1 MAKSIRKR
9 VNPFKFE
16 NWLKLLFIA
25 VATVMIL
32 SACSVRQAQKTLLSA
47 EGVKGAHIGI
57 AIYNDTKGQWLTK
70 YQSDHFFTPA
80 SNTKILATY
89 LGLEFLGDSLP
100 GWKMAENTD
109 TLFLMPLGDPSF
121 MHPEFSYQP
130 VVELIKNTK
139 KQVIILAN
147 QQQDRFEVFGR
158 GWSWA
163 DYDQDYQPERSRM
176 PIYGNVVHFY
186 QSNQKITS
194 IKPFYFFRDNVD
206 LDKVGEKNWT
216 RNISGNRFYT
226 TKESNKSKYFQV
238 PFSQEYTPMVKAIEL
253 LNDTLGKKI
262 SFQNYISGPT
272 NSFKTIKTVPTDS
285 LLKIMMFRS
294 DNFYADQIV
303 LMASEKL
310 LGRMDDAALID
321 SVSKTLFTNL
331 PQRMRWVD
339 GSGLS
344 RYNLNTPE
352 NYIAIL
358 QQMQA
363 KFGETRV
370 KNIFEKGGEGTISAY
385 YKNFPGTMYA
395 KTGTLGGQVALSGF
409 IYTPKQQKLY
419 FSVLVANHMSPTSTQ
434 VRRAVETYLTKVTK
448 GM

>member
-9 VNPFKFE
+9 INPFKFE
-16 NWLKLLFIA
+16 NLLKLLFIA

-32 SACSVRQAQKTLLSA
+32 SACSVRQAQKTLLNS
-47 EGVKGAHIGI
+47 EGVKGAHVGI
-57 AIYNDTKGQWLTK
+57 AIYNDSKEQWLSK
-70 YQSDHFFTPA
+70 YQSDHYFTPA
-80 SNTKILATY
+80 SNVKILATY
-89 LGLEFLGDSLP
+89 LGLQFLGDSLP
-100 GWKMAENTD
+100 GWKMAENAD

-121 MHPEFSYQP
+121 MHPEFKYQP
-130 VVELIKNTK
+130 VVDIIKNTN
-139 KQVIILAN
+139 KQVVIVGNN
-147 QQQDRFEVFGR
+147 QDQFEIFGS

-163 DYDQDYQPERSRM
+163 DYAEDYQPERSRM

-186 QSNQKITS
+186 QSNKKLEA
-194 IKPFYFFRDNVD
+194 IKPFYFFKDIVD
-206 LDKVGEKNWT
+206 LGKAEEKNWSRSRT
-216 RNISGNRFYT
+216 GNRFFT
-226 TKESNKSKYFQV
+226 TNENNKSKYFQV
-238 PFSQEYTPMVKAIEL
+238 PFSQEDMPMVKALEL

-262 SFQNYISGPT
+262 SFQKQSTLPATSY
-272 NSFKTIKTVPTDS
+272 KTIKTVPTDS
-285 LLKIMMFRS
+285 LLKIMMLRS

-303 LMASEKL
+303 LMASEQLFGK
-310 LGRMDDAALID
+310 MDDAALLD
-321 SVSKTLFTNL
+321 STKKLFFADL
-331 PQRMRWVD
+331 PQKMRWAD

-363 KFGETRV
+363 KFGEARV

-419 FSVLVANHMSPTSTQ
+419 FSVLVANHMSPSSTQ

>member
-1 MAKSIRKR
+1 MAKSFRKR
-9 VNPFKFE
+9 ITNFKFE
-16 NWLKLLFIA
+16 NWFKILFI
-25 VATVMIL
+25 VAAIAMVL
-32 SACSVRQAQKTLLSA
+32 SGCSVRQAQKTLLSS

-70 YQSDHFFTPA
+70 YQSDHYFTPA

-89 LGLEFLGDSLP
+89 LGLQFLGDSLP
-100 GWKMAENTD
+100 GWKMAENAD

-121 MHPEFSYQP
+121 MHPEFKHQP
-130 VVELIKNTK
+130 VVDIIKKTK
-139 KQVIILAN
+139 KQVVIVGNN
-147 QQQDRFEVFGR
+147 QDQFEIFGS

-163 DYDQDYQPERSRM
+163 DYAEDYQPERSRM

-186 QSNQKITS
+186 QSNKKLEA
-194 IKPFYFFRDNVD
+194 IKPFYFFKDMVD
-206 LDKVGEKNWT
+206 LDKVEEKNWS
-216 RNISGNRFYT
+216 RNRMGNRFFT
-226 TKESNKSKYFQV
+226 TNENNKSKYFQV
-238 PFSQEYTPMVKAIEL
+238 PFSQEDVPML
-253 LNDTLGKKI
+253 LAVDLLKDTLGKII
-262 SFQNYISGPT
+262 SFQNKSTLPATSY
-272 NSFKTIKTVPTDS
+272 KTINTVPTDS
-285 LLKIMMFRS
+285 LLKIMMLRS

-303 LMASEKL
+303 LMASEQLFGK
-310 LGRMDDAALID
+310 MDDAALLD
-321 SVSKTLFTNL
+321 SAKKLFFVDL

-358 QQMQA
+358 QQMQS
-363 KFGETRV
+363 KFGEARV
-370 KNIFEKGGEGTISAY
+370 KNIFEKGGEGTIAAY

-419 FSVLVANHMSPTSTQ
+419 FSVLVANHMSPSSTQ

>member
-9 VNPFKFE
+9 VNPIKFE
-16 NWLKLLFIA
+16 NLLKLLFA
-25 VATVMIL
+25 VTATIMIL
-32 SACSVRQAQKTLLSA
+32 SACSVRQAQKTLLSSEA
-47 EGVKGAHIGI
+47 VKGAHIGI

-70 YQSDHFFTPA
+70 YQSDHYFTPA

-89 LGLEFLGDSLP
+89 LGLQFLGDSLP
-100 GWKMAENTD
+100 GWKMAENAD
-109 TLFLMPLGDPSF
+109 TLFLIPQGDPSF

-130 VVELIKNTK
+130 VVDLIKNTK
-139 KQVIILAN
+139 KQVVVLAN
-147 QQQDRFEVFGR
+147 QQDQFEVFGS
-158 GWSWA
+158 GWSWN
-163 DYDQDYQPERSRM
+163 DYAEDYQPERSRM

-186 QSNQKITS
+186 QRNKKLEA
-194 IKPFYFFRDNVD
+194 IKPFYFFRDFVD
-206 LDKVGEKNWT
+206 LDKVEEKNWT
-216 RNISGNRFYT
+216 RNMSGNRFYT
-226 TKESNKSKYFQV
+226 TNESNKSKYFQV
-238 PFSQEYTPMVKAIEL
+238 PFSQQYAPL
-253 LNDTLGKKI
+253 LLAVDLLKDTLGKNILVQKNLNI
-262 SFQNYISGPT
+262 ATT
-272 NSFKTIKTVPTDS
+272 NFKTIQTVPTDS
-285 LLKIMMFRS
+285 LLKIMMLRS
-294 DNFYADQIV
+294 DNFYADQII

-310 LGRMDDAALID
+310 LGKMDDAALID
-321 SVSKTLFTNL
+321 SAKKLLFADL

-352 NYIAIL
+352 NYITIL

-363 KFGETRV
+363 KFGEARV
-370 KNIFEKGGEGTISAY
+370 KNIFEKGGEGTIAAY

-419 FSVLVANHMSPTSTQ
+419 FSVLVANHMSPSSAQ
-434 VRRAVETYLTKVTK
+434 VRRAVEAYLTSVTK

>member
-16 NWLKLLFIA
+16 NLLRLLFIL

-57 AIYNDTKGQWLTK
+57 AIYNDTKGKWLSK
-70 YQSDHFFTPA
+70 YQSDHYFTPA

-130 VVELIKNTK
+130 VVDIIKNTN
-139 KQVIILAN
+139 KQVVIVGNN
-147 QQQDRFEVFGR
+147 QDQFEIFGS

-163 DYDQDYQPERSRM
+163 DYAEDYQPERSRM

-186 QSNQKITS
+186 QSNKKLEA
-194 IKPFYFFRDNVD
+194 IKPFYFFKDIVD
-206 LDKVGEKNWT
+206 LGKAEEKNWSRSRT
-216 RNISGNRFYT
+216 GNRFFT
-226 TKESNKSKYFQV
+226 TNENNKSKYFQV
-238 PFSQEYTPMVKAIEL
+238 PFSQEDMPMVKALEL
-253 LNDTLGKKI
+253 LNDTLGKTI
-262 SFQNYISGPT
+262 SFQKQSTLPATSY
-272 NSFKTIKTVPTDS
+272 KTIKTVATDS
-285 LLKIMMFRS
+285 LLKIMMLRS

-303 LMASEKL
+303 LMASEQLFGK
-310 LGRMDDAALID
+310 MDDAALLD
-321 SVSKTLFTNL
+321 STKKLFFADL
-331 PQRMRWVD
+331 PQKMRWAD

-363 KFGETRV
+363 KFGEARV

-409 IYTPKQQKLY
+409 IYTPKLQKLY

-434 VRRAVETYLTKVTK
+434 VRRAVETYLTSVTK
-448 GM
+448 GL

>member
-9 VNPFKFE
+9 INPFKFE
-16 NWLKLLFIA
+16 NLLKLLFIA
-25 VATVMIL
+25 VATIMIL
-32 SACSVRQAQKTLLSA
+32 SACSVRQAQKTLLNS
-47 EGVKGAHIGI
+47 EGVKGAHVGI
-57 AIYNDTKGQWLTK
+57 AIYNDSKEQWLSK
-70 YQSDHFFTPA
+70 YQSDHYFTPA
-80 SNTKILATY
+80 SNVKILATY
-89 LGLEFLGDSLP
+89 LGLQFLGDSLP
-100 GWKMAENTD
+100 GWKMAENAD

-121 MHPEFSYQP
+121 MHPEFRHQP
-130 VVELIKNTK
+130 VVDIIKNTN
-139 KQVIILAN
+139 KQVVIVGNN
-147 QQQDRFEVFGR
+147 QDQFEIFGS

-163 DYDQDYQPERSRM
+163 DYAEDYQPERSRM

-186 QSNQKITS
+186 QSNKKLEA
-194 IKPFYFFRDNVD
+194 IKPFYFFKDIVD
-206 LDKVGEKNWT
+206 LGKAEEKNWSRSRT
-216 RNISGNRFYT
+216 GNRFFT
-226 TKESNKSKYFQV
+226 TNENNKSKYFQV
-238 PFSQEYTPMVKAIEL
+238 PFSQEDTPMVKAIEL

-262 SFQNYISGPT
+262 SFQK
-272 NSFKTIKTVPTDS
+272 NSTYASNNFKTIKTVPTDS
-285 LLKIMMFRS
+285 LLKIMMLRS

-303 LMASEKL
+303 LMASEQL
-310 LGRMDDAALID
+310 FGRMDDAALID
-321 SVSKTLFTNL
+321 SAKKLFFADL
-331 PQRMRWVD
+331 PQSMRWAD

-358 QQMQA
+358 QQMHA
-363 KFGETRV
+363 KYGEARV
-370 KNIFEKGGEGTISAY
+370 KNIFEKGGEGTIAAY

-419 FSVLVANHMSPTSTQ
+419 FSVLVANHMSPSSTQ

>member
-1 MAKSIRKR
+1 
-9 VNPFKFE
+9 
-16 NWLKLLFIA
+16 
-25 VATVMIL
+25 MIL
-32 SACSVRQAQKTLLSA
+32 SACSVRQAQKTLLNS
-47 EGVKGAHIGI
+47 EGVKGAHVGI
-57 AIYNDTKGQWLTK
+57 AIYNDSKEQWLSK
-70 YQSDHFFTPA
+70 YQSDHYFTPA
-80 SNTKILATY
+80 SNVKILATY
-89 LGLEFLGDSLP
+89 LGLQFLGDSLP
-100 GWKMAENTD
+100 GWKMAENAD

-121 MHPEFSYQP
+121 MHPEFKYQP
-130 VVELIKNTK
+130 VVDIIKNTN
-139 KQVIILAN
+139 KQVVIVGNN
-147 QQQDRFEVFGR
+147 QDQFEIFGS

-163 DYDQDYQPERSRM
+163 DYAEDYQPERSRM

-186 QSNQKITS
+186 QSNKKLEA
-194 IKPFYFFRDNVD
+194 IKPFYFFKDIVD
-206 LDKVGEKNWT
+206 LGKAEEKNWSRSRT
-216 RNISGNRFYT
+216 GNRFFT
-226 TKESNKSKYFQV
+226 TNENNKSKYFQV
-238 PFSQEYTPMVKAIEL
+238 PFSQEDMPMVKALEL

-262 SFQNYISGPT
+262 SFQKQSTLPATSY
-272 NSFKTIKTVPTDS
+272 KTIKTVPTDS
-285 LLKIMMFRS
+285 LLKIMMLRS

-303 LMASEKL
+303 LMASEQLFGK
-310 LGRMDDAALID
+310 MDDAALLD
-321 SVSKTLFTNL
+321 STKKLFFADL
-331 PQRMRWVD
+331 PQKMRWAD

-358 QQMQA
+358 QQMHA
-363 KFGETRV
+363 KFGEARV

-419 FSVLVANHMSPTSTQ
+419 FSVLVANHMSPSSTQ

>member
-16 NWLKLLFIA
+16 NLLRLLFIL

-57 AIYNDTKGQWLTK
+57 AIYNDTKGKWLSK
-70 YQSDHFFTPA
+70 YQSDHYFTPA

-130 VVELIKNTK
+130 IVELIRNTN
-139 KQVIILAN
+139 KQVVIVGNN
-147 QQQDRFEVFGR
+147 QDQFEIFGS

-163 DYDQDYQPERSRM
+163 DFAEDYQPERSRM

-186 QSNQKITS
+186 QSNKKLTA
-194 IKPFYFFRDNVD
+194 IKPFYFFKEIVD
-206 LDKVGEKNWT
+206 LGKVEEKNWSRSRT
-216 RNISGNRFYT
+216 GNRFFT
-226 TKESNKSKYFQV
+226 TNENNKSKYFQV
-238 PFSQEYTPMVKAIEL
+238 PFSQEDMPMVKALEL

-262 SFQNYISGPT
+262 SFQKNNTITSIP
-272 NSFKTIKTVPTDS
+272 FKTIKTVPTDS
-285 LLKIMMFRS
+285 LLKIMMLRS

-310 LGRMDDAALID
+310 LGKMDDAALID
-321 SVSKTLFTNL
+321 TVSKTFFTNL

-363 KFGETRV
+363 KFGEARV
-370 KNIFEKGGEGTISAY
+370 KNIFEKGGEGTITAY

-419 FSVLVANHMSPTSTQ
+419 FSVLVANHMSPSSTQ
-434 VRRAVETYLTKVTK
+434 VRRAVETYLTSVTK

>member
-1 MAKSIRKR
+1 MAKSFRKR
-9 VNPFKFE
+9 ITNFKFE
-16 NWLKLLFIA
+16 NWFKILFI
-25 VATVMIL
+25 VAALAMVL
-32 SACSVRQAQKTLLSA
+32 SGCSVRQAQKTLLSS

-70 YQSDHFFTPA
+70 YQSDHYFTPA

-89 LGLEFLGDSLP
+89 LGLQFLGDSLP
-100 GWKMAENTD
+100 GWKMAENAD

-121 MHPEFSYQP
+121 MHPEFKHQP
-130 VVELIKNTK
+130 VVDIIKKTK
-139 KQVIILAN
+139 KQVVIVGNN
-147 QQQDRFEVFGR
+147 QDQFEIFGS

-163 DYDQDYQPERSRM
+163 DYAEDYQPERSRM

-186 QSNQKITS
+186 QSNKKLEA
-194 IKPFYFFRDNVD
+194 IKPFYFFKDMVD
-206 LDKVGEKNWT
+206 LDKVEEKNWS
-216 RNISGNRFYT
+216 RNRTGNRFFT
-226 TKESNKSKYFQV
+226 TNENNKSKYFQV
-238 PFSQEYTPMVKAIEL
+238 PFSQEDVPML
-253 LNDTLGKKI
+253 LAVDLLKDTLGKII
-262 SFQNYISGPT
+262 SFQNKSTLPATSY
-272 NSFKTIKTVPTDS
+272 KTINTVPTDS
-285 LLKIMMFRS
+285 LLKIMMLRS
-294 DNFYADQIV
+294 DNFYADKIV
-303 LMASEKL
+303 LMASEQLFGK
-310 LGRMDDAALID
+310 MDDAALLD
-321 SVSKTLFTNL
+321 SAKKLFFVDL

-358 QQMQA
+358 QQMQS
-363 KFGETRV
+363 KFGEARV
-370 KNIFEKGGEGTISAY
+370 KNIFEKGGEGTIAAY

-419 FSVLVANHMSPTSTQ
+419 FSVLVANHMSPSSTQ

>member
-9 VNPFKFE
+9 INPFKFE
-16 NWLKLLFIA
+16 NLLKLLFIA
-25 VATVMIL
+25 VATIMIL
-32 SACSVRQAQKTLLSA
+32 SACSVRQAQKTLLNS
-47 EGVKGAHIGI
+47 EGVKGAHVGI
-57 AIYNDTKGQWLTK
+57 AIYNDSKEQWLSK
-70 YQSDHFFTPA
+70 YQSDHYFTPA
-80 SNTKILATY
+80 SNVKILATY
-89 LGLEFLGDSLP
+89 LGLQFLGDSLP
-100 GWKMAENTD
+100 GWKMAENAD

-121 MHPEFSYQP
+121 MHPEFKYQP
-130 VVELIKNTK
+130 VVDIIKNTN
-139 KQVIILAN
+139 KQVVIVGNN
-147 QQQDRFEVFGR
+147 QDQFEIFGS

-163 DYDQDYQPERSRM
+163 DYAEDYQPERSRM

-186 QSNQKITS
+186 QSNKKLEA
-194 IKPFYFFRDNVD
+194 IKPFYFFKDIVD
-206 LDKVGEKNWT
+206 LGKVEEKNWSRSRT
-216 RNISGNRFYT
+216 GNRFFT
-226 TKESNKSKYFQV
+226 TNENNKSKYFQV
-238 PFSQEYTPMVKAIEL
+238 PFSQEDMPMVKALEL

-262 SFQNYISGPT
+262 SFQKQSTLPATSY
-272 NSFKTIKTVPTDS
+272 KTIKTVPTDS
-285 LLKIMMFRS
+285 LLKIMMLRS

-303 LMASEKL
+303 LMASEQLFGK
-310 LGRMDDAALID
+310 MDDAALLD
-321 SVSKTLFTNL
+321 STKKLFFADL
-331 PQRMRWVD
+331 PQKMRWAD

-358 QQMQA
+358 QQMHA
-363 KFGETRV
+363 KFGEARV

-419 FSVLVANHMSPTSTQ
+419 FSVLVANHMSPSSTQ

>member
-9 VNPFKFE
+9 INPFKFE
-16 NWLKLLFIA
+16 NLLKLLFIA

-32 SACSVRQAQKTLLSA
+32 SACSVRQAQKTLLNS
-47 EGVKGAHIGI
+47 EGVKGAHVGI
-57 AIYNDTKGQWLTK
+57 AIYNDSKEQWLSK
-70 YQSDHFFTPA
+70 YQSDHYFTPA
-80 SNTKILATY
+80 SNVKILATY
-89 LGLEFLGDSLP
+89 LGLQFLGDSLP
-100 GWKMAENTD
+100 GWKMAENAD

-121 MHPEFSYQP
+121 MHPEFKYQP
-130 VVELIKNTK
+130 VVDIIKNTN
-139 KQVIILAN
+139 KQVVIVGNN
-147 QQQDRFEVFGR
+147 QDQFEIFGS

-163 DYDQDYQPERSRM
+163 DYAEDYQPERSRM

-186 QSNQKITS
+186 QSNKKLEA
-194 IKPFYFFRDNVD
+194 IKPFYFFKDIVD
-206 LDKVGEKNWT
+206 LGKAEEKNWSRSRT
-216 RNISGNRFYT
+216 GNRFFT
-226 TKESNKSKYFQV
+226 TNENNKSKYFQV
-238 PFSQEYTPMVKAIEL
+238 PFSQEDMPMVKALEL

-262 SFQNYISGPT
+262 SFQKQSTLPAISY
-272 NSFKTIKTVPTDS
+272 KTIKTVATDS
-285 LLKIMMFRS
+285 LLKIMMLRS

-303 LMASEKL
+303 LMASEQLFGK
-310 LGRMDDAALID
+310 MDDAALLD
-321 SVSKTLFTNL
+321 STKKLFFADL
-331 PQRMRWVD
+331 PQKMRWAD

-358 QQMQA
+358 QQMHA
-363 KFGETRV
+363 KFGEARV

-419 FSVLVANHMSPTSTQ
+419 FSVLVANHMSPSSTQ

>member
-1 MAKSIRKR
+1 MAKSFRKR
-9 VNPFKFE
+9 ITNFKFE
-16 NWLKLLFIA
+16 TWFKILFI
-25 VATVMIL
+25 VAAIAMVL
-32 SACSVRQAQKTLLSA
+32 SACSVRQAQKTLLSS

-70 YQSDHFFTPA
+70 YQSDHYFTPA

-89 LGLEFLGDSLP
+89 LGLQFLGDSLP
-100 GWKMAENTD
+100 GWKMAENAD

-121 MHPEFSYQP
+121 MHPEFRYQP
-130 VVELIKNTK
+130 VVDIIKNTK
-139 KQVIILAN
+139 KQVVIVGNN
-147 QQQDRFEVFGR
+147 QDQFEIFGS

-186 QSNQKITS
+186 QSNKKLNA
-194 IKPFYFFRDNVD
+194 IKPFYFFRDYVD
-206 LDKVGEKNWT
+206 LDKVEEKNWT
-216 RNISGNRFYT
+216 RNMSGNRFYT
-226 TKESNKSKYFQV
+226 TNESNKRKYFQV
-238 PFSQEYTPMVKAIEL
+238 PFSQQYAPL
-253 LNDTLGKKI
+253 LLAVDLLCDTLGKNIK
-262 SFQNYISGPT
+262 FQNYIPEPI
-272 NSFKTIKTVPTDS
+272 NAFKTVKTVPTDS
-285 LLKIMMFRS
+285 LLKIMMLRS

-321 SVSKTLFTNL
+321 TVSKALFTNL
-331 PQRMRWVD
+331 PQPMRWVD

-363 KFGETRV
+363 RFGEDRV
-370 KNIFEKGGEGTISAY
+370 KNIFEKGGEGTIAAY

-419 FSVLVANHMSPTSTQ
+419 FSVLVANHMSPSSTQ
-434 VRRAVETYLTKVTK
+434 VRRAVETYLTMVTK

>member
-1 MAKSIRKR
+1 MAKSFRKR
-9 VNPFKFE
+9 ITNFKFE
-16 NWLKLLFIA
+16 NWFKILFLVAAIA
-25 VATVMIL
+25 MVL

-47 EGVKGAHIGI
+47 EGVKGAHVGI
-57 AIYNDTKGQWLTK
+57 AIYNDTKGQWLAK
-70 YQSDHFFTPA
+70 YQSDHYFTPA

-109 TLFLMPLGDPSF
+109 TLFLMPMGDPSF
-121 MHPEFSYQP
+121 MHPEFSFQP
-130 VVELIKNTK
+130 VVDLIKNTN
-139 KQVIILAN
+139 KQVVVVAN
-147 QQQDRFEVFGR
+147 QQDQFEVFGS
-158 GWSWA
+158 GWSWSDFA
-163 DYDQDYQPERSRM
+163 EDYQPERSRM

-186 QSNQKITS
+186 QSNKKLTA
-194 IKPFYFFRDNVD
+194 IKPFYFFKDFVD
-206 LDKVGEKNWT
+206 LDKVEEKNWS
-216 RNISGNRFYT
+216 RNMAGNRFYT
-226 TKESNKSKYFQV
+226 TKEINKSKYFQV
-238 PFSQEYTPMVKAIEL
+238 PFSQEDAPILKAIEL
-253 LNDTLGKKI
+253 LNDTLGKNI
-262 SFQNYISGPT
+262 SFQKNLTYASNI
-272 NSFKTIKTVPTDS
+272 FKTIKTVPTDS
-285 LLKIMMFRS
+285 LLRIMMLRS

-303 LMASEKL
+303 LMASEQL
-310 LGRMDDAALID
+310 FGRMDDAALID
-321 SVSKTLFTNL
+321 SAKKLFFADL

-358 QQMQA
+358 QKMQA
-363 KFGETRV
+363 KFGEARV
-370 KNIFEKGGEGTISAY
+370 KNIFEKGGEGTIAAY

-419 FSVLVANHMSPTSTQ
+419 FSVLVANHMSPSSRQ
-434 VRRAVETYLTKVTK
+434 VRRAVETYLTHVTK

>member
-1 MAKSIRKR
+1 MAKSFRKR
-9 VNPFKFE
+9 ITNFKFE
-16 NWLKLLFIA
+16 NWFKILFI
-25 VATVMIL
+25 VAAIAMVL
-32 SACSVRQAQKTLLSA
+32 SACSVRQAQKTLLSS

-70 YQSDHFFTPA
+70 YQSDHYFTPA

-89 LGLEFLGDSLP
+89 LGLQFLGDSLP
-100 GWKMAENTD
+100 GWKMAENAD

-121 MHPEFSYQP
+121 MHPEFRHQP
-130 VVELIKNTK
+130 VADIIKNTK
-139 KQVIILAN
+139 KQVVIVGNN
-147 QQQDRFEVFGR
+147 QDQFEIFGS

-163 DYDQDYQPERSRM
+163 DYAEDYQPERSRM

-186 QSNQKITS
+186 QSNKKLEA
-194 IKPFYFFRDNVD
+194 IKPFYFFKDIVD
-206 LDKVGEKNWT
+206 LDKVEEKNWS
-216 RNISGNRFYT
+216 RNRTGNRFFST
-226 TKESNKSKYFQV
+226 NENNKSKYFQV
-238 PFSQEYTPMVKAIEL
+238 PFSQEDVPML
-253 LNDTLGKKI
+253 LAVDLLKDTLGKTI
-262 SFQNYISGPT
+262 NFQKKSTLPATSY
-272 NSFKTIKTVPTDS
+272 KMIKTVPTDS
-285 LLKIMMFRS
+285 LLKIMMLRS

-303 LMASEKL
+303 LMASEQLFGK
-310 LGRMDDAALID
+310 MDDAALLD
-321 SVSKTLFTNL
+321 SAKKLFFADL
-331 PQRMRWVD
+331 PQKMRWAD

-363 KFGETRV
+363 KFGEARV
-370 KNIFEKGGEGTISAY
+370 KNIFEKGGEGTIAAY

-419 FSVLVANHMSPTSTQ
+419 FSVLVANHMSPSSTQ

>member
-1 MAKSIRKR
+1 MAKSFRKR
-9 VNPFKFE
+9 INPFKFE
-16 NWLKLLFIA
+16 NLLKLLFIA

-32 SACSVRQAQKTLLSA
+32 SACSVRQAQKTLLSS
-47 EGVKGAHIGI
+47 EGVKGAHVGI
-57 AIYNDTKGQWLTK
+57 AIYNDTKEQWLSK
-70 YQSDHFFTPA
+70 YQSDHYFTPA

-89 LGLEFLGDSLP
+89 LGLQFLGDSLP
-100 GWKMAENTD
+100 GWKMAENAD

-121 MHPEFSYQP
+121 MHPEFKHQP
-130 VVELIKNTK
+130 VVDIIKNTN
-139 KQVIILAN
+139 KQVVIVGNN
-147 QQQDRFEVFGR
+147 QDQFEIFGS

-163 DYDQDYQPERSRM
+163 DYAEDYQPERSRM

-186 QSNQKITS
+186 QSNKKLEA
-194 IKPFYFFRDNVD
+194 IKPFYFFKDIVD
-206 LDKVGEKNWT
+206 LGKVEEKNWSRSRT
-216 RNISGNRFYT
+216 GNRFYAT
-226 TKESNKSKYFQV
+226 NENNKSKYFQV
-238 PFSQEYTPMVKAIEL
+238 PFSQEDVPMLIAIGL
-253 LNDTLGKKI
+253 LKDTLGKAI
-262 SFQNYISGPT
+262 SFQKHSTLPATSY
-272 NSFKTIKTVPTDS
+272 KTIKTVVTDS
-285 LLKIMMFRS
+285 LLKIMMLRS

-303 LMASEKL
+303 LMASEQLFGK
-310 LGRMDDAALID
+310 MDDAALLD
-321 SVSKTLFTNL
+321 STKKLFFADL
-331 PQRMRWVD
+331 PQKMRWVD

-358 QQMQA
+358 QQMHA
-363 KFGETRV
+363 KFGEARV

-419 FSVLVANHMSPTSTQ
+419 FSVLVANHMSPSSTQ

>member
-16 NWLKLLFIA
+16 NLLRLLIIL

-57 AIYNDTKGQWLTK
+57 AIYNDTKGAWLTK
-70 YQSDHFFTPA
+70 YQSDHYFTPA

-89 LGLEFLGDSLP
+89 LGLQFLGDSLP
-100 GWKMAENTD
+100 GWKMAENAD

-130 VVELIKNTK
+130 VVEFIKSTN
-139 KQVIILAN
+139 KQVVIVGNN
-147 QQQDRFEVFGR
+147 QDQFEIFGS

-163 DYDQDYQPERSRM
+163 DYAEDYQPERSRM

-186 QSNQKITS
+186 QSNKKLEA
-194 IKPFYFFRDNVD
+194 IKPFYFFKDIVD
-206 LDKVGEKNWT
+206 LGKAEEKNWSRSRT
-216 RNISGNRFYT
+216 GNRFFT
-226 TKESNKSKYFQV
+226 TNENNKSKYFQV
-238 PFSQEYTPMVKAIEL
+238 PFSQEDMPMVKALEL

-262 SFQNYISGPT
+262 SFQKQSTLPATSY
-272 NSFKTIKTVPTDS
+272 KTIKTVPTDS
-285 LLKIMMFRS
+285 LLKIMMLRS

-303 LMASEKL
+303 LMASEQLFGK
-310 LGRMDDAALID
+310 MDDAALLD
-321 SVSKTLFTNL
+321 STKKLFFADL
-331 PQRMRWVD
+331 PQKMRWAD

-358 QQMQA
+358 QQMHA
-363 KFGETRV
+363 KFGEARV

-419 FSVLVANHMSPTSTQ
+419 FSVLVANHMSPSSTQ

>member
-16 NWLKLLFIA
+16 NLLKLLFIA

-32 SACSVRQAQKTLLSA
+32 SACSVPQKTLLSA

-57 AIYNDTKGQWLTK
+57 AIYNDTKGEWLTK

-89 LGLEFLGDSLP
+89 LGLQFLGDSLP
-100 GWKMAENTD
+100 GWKMAENAD

-121 MHPEFSYQP
+121 MHPEFSFQP
-130 VVELIKNTK
+130 VVDLIKNTK
-139 KQVIILAN
+139 KQIVVVGN
-147 QQQDRFEVFGR
+147 QQDHFEVFGR
-158 GWSWA
+158 GWSWG

-206 LDKVGEKNWT
+206 LDKVVEKNWS
-216 RNISGNRFYT
+216 RNRLGNRFFT
-226 TKESNKSKYFQV
+226 TNENNKSKYFQV
-238 PFSQEYTPMVKAIEL
+238 PFSQEVAPMLLAIDL
-253 LNDTLGKKI
+253 LSDTLGKNIK
-262 SFQNYISGPT
+262 FQNYIPRPI
-272 NSFKTIKTVPTDS
+272 NAFKTIKTVPTDS
-285 LLKIMMFRS
+285 LLKIMMLRS

-310 LGRMDDAALID
+310 LGKMDDAALID
-321 SVSKTLFTNL
+321 TVSKTFFTNL

-363 KFGETRV
+363 KFGEARV

-419 FSVLVANHMSPTSTQ
+419 FSVLVANHMSPSSTQ
-434 VRRAVETYLTKVTK
+434 VRRAVEAYLTKVTK

>member
-1 MAKSIRKR
+1 MAKSFRKR
-9 VNPFKFE
+9 ITNFKFE
-16 NWLKLLFIA
+16 TWFKILFI
-25 VATVMIL
+25 VAAIAMVL
-32 SACSVRQAQKTLLSA
+32 SACSVRQAQKTLMSS

-70 YQSDHFFTPA
+70 YQSDHYFTPA

-89 LGLEFLGDSLP
+89 LGLQFLGDSLP
-100 GWKMAENTD
+100 GWKMAENAD

-121 MHPEFSYQP
+121 MHPEFRYQP
-130 VVELIKNTK
+130 VVDIIKNTK
-139 KQVIILAN
+139 KQVVIVGNN
-147 QQQDRFEVFGR
+147 QDQFEIFGS

-186 QSNQKITS
+186 QSNKKLNA
-194 IKPFYFFRDNVD
+194 IKPFYFFRDYVD
-206 LDKVGEKNWT
+206 LDKVEEKNWT
-216 RNISGNRFYT
+216 RNRVGNRFFT
-226 TKESNKSKYFQV
+226 TNENNKSKYFQV
-238 PFSQEYTPMVKAIEL
+238 PFSQEYQPML
-253 LNDTLGKKI
+253 LAVSLLKDTLGKTV
-262 SFQNYISGPT
+262 SFQKNTTVPATNY
-272 NSFKTIKTVPTDS
+272 KTIKTVPTDS
-285 LLKIMMFRS
+285 LLKIMMLRS

-303 LMASEKL
+303 LMASEQLFGK
-310 LGRMDDAALID
+310 MDDAALID
-321 SVSKTLFTNL
+321 SAKKLFFADL
-331 PQRMRWVD
+331 PQKMRWVD

-363 KFGETRV
+363 KFGEARL

-419 FSVLVANHMSPTSTQ
+419 FSVLVANHMSPSSTQ
-434 VRRAVETYLTKVTK
+434 VRRAVEAYLTRVTK

>member
-1 MAKSIRKR
+1 MAKSTRKR

-16 NWLKLLFIA
+16 NFLKILFIA
-25 VATVMIL
+25 LATVMIL
-32 SACSVRQAQKTLLSA
+32 SACSVRQAQKTLLTSEA
-47 EGVKGAHIGI
+47 VKGAHIGI

-70 YQSDHFFTPA
+70 YQSDHYFTPA

-109 TLFLMPLGDPSF
+109 TLFLMPQGDPSF
-121 MHPEFSYQP
+121 MHPDFNYQP
-130 VVELIKNTK
+130 VIDLIKNTK
-139 KQVIILAN
+139 KQVVVVGN
-147 QQQDRFEVFGR
+147 QKDQFEIFGS
-158 GWSWA
+158 GWTWN
-163 DYDQDYQPERSRM
+163 DYAEDYQPERSRM

-186 QSNQKITS
+186 QNNQKLSS
-194 IKPFYFFRDNVD
+194 IKPFYFFRDYVD
-206 LDKVGEKNWT
+206 LDKVEEKNWT
-216 RNISGNRFYT
+216 RNMSGNIFRT
-226 TKESNKSKYFQV
+226 TNESNKRTYFQV
-238 PFSQEYTPMVKAIEL
+238 PFSQQYAPL
-253 LNDTLGKKI
+253 LLPITLLRDTLGKLI
-262 SFQNYISGPT
+262 HFQKDGIVSAKG
-272 NSFKTIKTVPTDS
+272 FMTIKTVPTDS
-285 LLKIMMFRS
+285 LLRIMMYRS

-303 LMASEKL
+303 LMASEQL
-310 LGRMDDAALID
+310 LGRMDDAALLD
-321 SVSKTLFTNL
+321 AVSKTLFANL

-358 QQMQA
+358 QQMQS
-363 KFGETRV
+363 KFGEARL

-385 YKNFPGTMYA
+385 YKNFPGTIYA

-419 FSVLVANHMSPTSTQ
+419 FSVLVANHMSPSSAQ
-434 VRRAVETYLTKVTK
+434 VRRAVETYLTTVTK

>member
-9 VNPFKFE
+9 INPFKFE
-16 NWLKLLFIA
+16 NLLKLLFIA
-25 VATVMIL
+25 VATIMIL
-32 SACSVRQAQKTLLSA
+32 SACSVRQAQKTLLSS

-57 AIYNDTKGQWLTK
+57 AIYNDTKGQWLSK
-70 YQSDHFFTPA
+70 YQSDHYFTPA

-89 LGLEFLGDSLP
+89 LGLQFLGDSLP
-100 GWKMAENTD
+100 GWKMAENAD

-121 MHPEFSYQP
+121 MHPEFRYQP
-130 VVELIKNTK
+130 VVDIIKNTK
-139 KQVIILAN
+139 KQVVIVGNN
-147 QQQDRFEVFGR
+147 QDQFEVFGS

-186 QSNQKITS
+186 QSNKKLDA
-194 IKPFYFFRDNVD
+194 IKPFYFFKEIVD
-206 LDKVGEKNWT
+206 LDKVEEKNWS
-216 RNISGNRFYT
+216 RNRLGNRFFT
-226 TKESNKSKYFQV
+226 TNENNKSKYFQV
-238 PFSQEYTPMVKAIEL
+238 PFSQEDMPMVKALEL
-253 LNDTLGKKI
+253 LSDTLGKKI
-262 SFQNYISGPT
+262 SLQKNATIPATSY
-272 NSFKTIKTVPTDS
+272 KTIKTVPTDS
-285 LLKIMMFRS
+285 LLKIMMLRS

-303 LMASEKL
+303 LMASEQLFGK
-310 LGRMDDAALID
+310 MDDAALID
-321 SVSKTLFTNL
+321 SAKKLFFADL
-331 PQRMRWVD
+331 PQKMRWAD

-358 QQMQA
+358 QQMQT
-363 KFGETRV
+363 KFGEARV
-370 KNIFEKGGEGTISAY
+370 KNIFEKGGEGTIAAY

-419 FSVLVANHMSPTSTQ
+419 FSVLVANHMSPSSTQ

>member
-9 VNPFKFE
+9 INPFKFE
-16 NWLKLLFIA
+16 NLLKLLFIA

-32 SACSVRQAQKTLLSA
+32 SACTVRQAQKTLLNS

-57 AIYNDTKGQWLTK
+57 AIYNDTKGQWLSK
-70 YQSDHFFTPA
+70 YQSDHYFTPA

-89 LGLEFLGDSLP
+89 LGLQFLGDSLP
-100 GWKMAENTD
+100 GWKMVENTD
-109 TLFLMPLGDPSF
+109 TLFLMPMGDPSF
-121 MHPEFSYQP
+121 MHPEFRYQP
-130 VVELIKNTK
+130 VVDIIKNTK
-139 KQVIILAN
+139 KQVVVIGN
-147 QQQDRFEVFGR
+147 HQDQFEIFGS

-163 DYDQDYQPERSRM
+163 DYAEDYQPERSRM

-186 QSNQKITS
+186 QSNKKLDA
-194 IKPFYFFRDNVD
+194 IKPFYFFKDIID
-206 LDKVGEKNWT
+206 LDKVEDKNWS
-216 RNISGNRFYT
+216 RNRLGNRFFT
-226 TKESNKSKYFQV
+226 TNENNKSKYFQV
-238 PFSQEYTPMVKAIEL
+238 PFSQEDVPMVKALEL
-253 LNDTLGKKI
+253 LSDTLGKKI
-262 SFQNYISGPT
+262 SLQKNATIPATSY
-272 NSFKTIKTVPTDS
+272 KTIKTVPTDS
-285 LLKIMMFRS
+285 LLKIMMLRS

-303 LMASEKL
+303 LMASEQLFGK
-310 LGRMDDAALID
+310 MDDAALID
-321 SVSKTLFTNL
+321 SAKKLFFADL
-331 PQRMRWVD
+331 PQKMRWAD

-363 KFGETRV
+363 KFGEARI
-370 KNIFEKGGEGTISAY
+370 KNIFEKGGEGTIAAY

-419 FSVLVANHMSPTSTQ
+419 FSVLVANHMSPSSTQ
-434 VRRAVETYLTKVTK
+434 VRRAVETYLTSVTK

>member
-1 MAKSIRKR
+1 
-9 VNPFKFE
+9 
-16 NWLKLLFIA
+16 
-25 VATVMIL
+25 MIL

-57 AIYNDTKGQWLTK
+57 AIYNDTKGAWLTK
-70 YQSDHFFTPA
+70 YQSDHYFTPA

-89 LGLEFLGDSLP
+89 LGLQFLGDSLP
-100 GWKMAENTD
+100 GWKMAENAD

-121 MHPEFSYQP
+121 MHPEFKYQP
-130 VVELIKNTK
+130 VADIIKSTN
-139 KQVIILAN
+139 KQVVIVGNN
-147 QQQDRFEVFGR
+147 QDQFEIFGS

-163 DYDQDYQPERSRM
+163 DYAEDYQPERSRM

-186 QSNQKITS
+186 QSNKKLEA
-194 IKPFYFFRDNVD
+194 IKPFYFFKDIVD
-206 LDKVGEKNWT
+206 LGKVEEKNWSRSRT
-216 RNISGNRFYT
+216 GNRFFT
-226 TKESNKSKYFQV
+226 TNENNKSKYFQV
-238 PFSQEYTPMVKAIEL
+238 PFSQEDMPMVKALEL
-253 LNDTLGKKI
+253 LNDTLGKTI
-262 SFQNYISGPT
+262 SFQKQSTLPATSY
-272 NSFKTIKTVPTDS
+272 KTIKTVATDS
-285 LLKIMMFRS
+285 LLKIMMLRS
-294 DNFYADQIV
+294 DNFYADQII
-303 LMASEKL
+303 LMASEQLFGK
-310 LGRMDDAALID
+310 MDDAALLD
-321 SVSKTLFTNL
+321 STKKLFFADL
-331 PQRMRWVD
+331 PQKMRWAD

-363 KFGETRV
+363 KFGEARV

-409 IYTPKQQKLY
+409 IYTPKLQKLY

-434 VRRAVETYLTKVTK
+434 VRRAVETYLTSVTK
-448 GM
+448 GL

>member
-9 VNPFKFE
+9 INPFKFE
-16 NWLKLLFIA
+16 NLLKLLFIA
-25 VATVMIL
+25 VATIMIL
-32 SACSVRQAQKTLLSA
+32 SACSIRQAQKKLLSS

-70 YQSDHFFTPA
+70 YQSDHYFTPA
-80 SNTKILATY
+80 SNIKILATY
-89 LGLEFLGDSLP
+89 LGLQFLGDSLP
-100 GWKMAENTD
+100 GWKMAENAD

-121 MHPEFSYQP
+121 MHPEFRHQP
-130 VVELIKNTK
+130 VVDIIKNTK
-139 KQVIILAN
+139 KQVVVLGNN
-147 QQQDRFEVFGR
+147 QDQFEIFGS

-163 DYDQDYQPERSRM
+163 DYAEDYQPERSRM

-186 QSNQKITS
+186 QSNKKLEA
-194 IKPFYFFRDNVD
+194 IKPFYFFKDIVD
-206 LDKVGEKNWT
+206 LDKVEEKNWS
-216 RNISGNRFYT
+216 RNRTGNRFFT
-226 TKESNKSKYFQV
+226 TNENNKSKYFQV
-238 PFSQEYTPMVKAIEL
+238 PFSQEVAPML
-253 LNDTLGKKI
+253 LAVGLLKDTLGKTI
-262 SFQNYISGPT
+262 SFQNKSTLPSSSY
-272 NSFKTIKTVPTDS
+272 KTIKTVPTDS
-285 LLKIMMFRS
+285 LLKIMMLRS

-303 LMASEKL
+303 LMASEQLFGK
-310 LGRMDDAALID
+310 MDDAALLD
-321 SVSKTLFTNL
+321 SAKKLFFTDL
-331 PQRMRWVD
+331 PQKMRWAD

-363 KFGETRV
+363 KFGEARV
-370 KNIFEKGGEGTISAY
+370 KNIFEKGGEGTIAAY

-419 FSVLVANHMSPTSTQ
+419 FSVLVANHMSPSSTQ
-434 VRRAVETYLTKVTK
+434 VRRAVEAYLTKVTK

>member
-9 VNPFKFE
+9 INPFKFE
-16 NWLKLLFIA
+16 NLLKLLFIA

-32 SACSVRQAQKTLLSA
+32 SACSVRQAQKTLLSS
-47 EGVKGAHIGI
+47 EGVKGAHVGI
-57 AIYNDTKGQWLTK
+57 AIYNDTKGQWLSK
-70 YQSDHFFTPA
+70 YQSDHYFTPA

-89 LGLEFLGDSLP
+89 LGLQFLGDSLP

-121 MHPEFSYQP
+121 MHPEFKYQP
-130 VVELIKNTK
+130 VVDIIKNTN
-139 KQVIILAN
+139 KQVVIVGNN
-147 QQQDRFEVFGR
+147 QDQFEIFGS

-163 DYDQDYQPERSRM
+163 DYAEDYQPERSRM

-186 QSNQKITS
+186 QSNKKLEA
-194 IKPFYFFRDNVD
+194 IKPFYFFKDIVD
-206 LDKVGEKNWT
+206 LGKAEEKNWSRSRT
-216 RNISGNRFYT
+216 GNRFFT
-226 TKESNKSKYFQV
+226 TNENNKSKYFQV
-238 PFSQEYTPMVKAIEL
+238 PFSQEDMPMVKALDL

-262 SFQNYISGPT
+262 SFQKQSTLPATSY
-272 NSFKTIKTVPTDS
+272 KTIKTVATDS
-285 LLKIMMFRS
+285 LLKIMMLRS

-303 LMASEKL
+303 LMASEQLFGK
-310 LGRMDDAALID
+310 MDDAALLD
-321 SVSKTLFTNL
+321 STKKLFFADL
-331 PQRMRWVD
+331 PQKMRWAD

-358 QQMQA
+358 QQMHA
-363 KFGETRV
+363 KFGEARV

-419 FSVLVANHMSPTSTQ
+419 FSVLVANHMSPSSTQ

>member
-1 MAKSIRKR
+1 MAKSFRKR
-9 VNPFKFE
+9 ITNFKFE
-16 NWLKLLFIA
+16 TWFKILFI
-25 VATVMIL
+25 VAAIAMVL
-32 SACSVRQAQKTLLSA
+32 SACSVRQAQKTLLSS

-70 YQSDHFFTPA
+70 YQSDHYFTPA

-89 LGLEFLGDSLP
+89 LGLQFLGDSLP
-100 GWKMAENTD
+100 GWKMAENAD

-121 MHPEFSYQP
+121 MHPEFRYQP
-130 VVELIKNTK
+130 VVDIIKNTK
-139 KQVIILAN
+139 KQVVIVGNN
-147 QQQDRFEVFGR
+147 QDQFEIFGS

-186 QSNQKITS
+186 QSNKNLNA
-194 IKPFYFFRDNVD
+194 IKPFYFFRDYVD
-206 LDKVGEKNWT
+206 LDKVEEKNWT
-216 RNISGNRFYT
+216 RNRVGNRFFT
-226 TKESNKSKYFQV
+226 TNENNKSKYFQV
-238 PFSQEYTPMVKAIEL
+238 PFSQEYQPML
-253 LNDTLGKKI
+253 LAVSLLKDTLGKTV
-262 SFQNYISGPT
+262 SFQKNTTVPATNY
-272 NSFKTIKTVPTDS
+272 KTIKTVPTDS
-285 LLKIMMFRS
+285 LLKIMMLRS

-303 LMASEKL
+303 LMASEQLFGK
-310 LGRMDDAALID
+310 MDDAALID
-321 SVSKTLFTNL
+321 SAKKLFFADL
-331 PQRMRWVD
+331 PQKMRWVD

-363 KFGETRV
+363 KFGEARL

-419 FSVLVANHMSPTSTQ
+419 FSLLVANHMSPSSTQ
-434 VRRAVETYLTKVTK
+434 VRRAVEAYLTRVTK

>member
-9 VNPFKFE
+9 INPFKFE
-16 NWLKLLFIA
+16 NLLKLLFIA
-25 VATVMIL
+25 VATIMIL
-32 SACSVRQAQKTLLSA
+32 SACSVRQAQKTLLNS
-47 EGVKGAHIGI
+47 EGVKGAHVGI
-57 AIYNDTKGQWLTK
+57 AIYNDSKEQWLSK
-70 YQSDHFFTPA
+70 YQSDHYFTPA
-80 SNTKILATY
+80 SNVKILATY
-89 LGLEFLGDSLP
+89 LGLQFLGDSLP
-100 GWKMAENTD
+100 GWKMAENAD

-121 MHPEFSYQP
+121 MHPEFKYQP
-130 VVELIKNTK
+130 VVDIIKNTN
-139 KQVIILAN
+139 KQVVIVGNN
-147 QQQDRFEVFGR
+147 QDQFEIFGS

-163 DYDQDYQPERSRM
+163 DYAEDYQPERSRM

-186 QSNQKITS
+186 QNNKKLEA
-194 IKPFYFFRDNVD
+194 IKPFYFFKDIVD
-206 LDKVGEKNWT
+206 LGKAEEKNWSRSRT
-216 RNISGNRFYT
+216 GNRFFT
-226 TKESNKSKYFQV
+226 TNENNKSKYFQV
-238 PFSQEYTPMVKAIEL
+238 PFSQEDMPMVKALEL

-262 SFQNYISGPT
+262 SFQKQSTLPATSY
-272 NSFKTIKTVPTDS
+272 KTIKTVPTDS
-285 LLKIMMFRS
+285 LLKIMMLRS

-303 LMASEKL
+303 LMASEQLFGK
-310 LGRMDDAALID
+310 MDDAALLD
-321 SVSKTLFTNL
+321 STKKLFFADL
-331 PQRMRWVD
+331 PQKMRWAD

-358 QQMQA
+358 QQMHA
-363 KFGETRV
+363 KFGEARV

-419 FSVLVANHMSPTSTQ
+419 FSVLVANHMSPSSTQ

>member
-9 VNPFKFE
+9 INPFKFE
-16 NWLKLLFIA
+16 NLLKLLFIA
-25 VATVMIL
+25 VATIMIL
-32 SACSVRQAQKTLLSA
+32 SACSVRQAQKTLLNS
-47 EGVKGAHIGI
+47 EGVKGAHVGI
-57 AIYNDTKGQWLTK
+57 AIYNDSKEQWLSK
-70 YQSDHFFTPA
+70 YQSDHYFTPA
-80 SNTKILATY
+80 SNVKILATY
-89 LGLEFLGDSLP
+89 LGLQFLGDSLP
-100 GWKMAENTD
+100 GWKMAENAD

-121 MHPEFSYQP
+121 MHPEFKHQP
-130 VVELIKNTK
+130 VVDIIKKTK
-139 KQVIILAN
+139 KQVVIVGNN
-147 QQQDRFEVFGR
+147 QDQFEIFGS

-163 DYDQDYQPERSRM
+163 DYAEDYQPERSRM

-186 QSNQKITS
+186 QSNKKLEA
-194 IKPFYFFRDNVD
+194 IKPFYFFKDIVD
-206 LDKVGEKNWT
+206 LGKAEEKNWSRSRT
-216 RNISGNRFYT
+216 GNRFFT
-226 TKESNKSKYFQV
+226 TNENNKSKYFQV
-238 PFSQEYTPMVKAIEL
+238 PFSQEDMPMVKALEL

-262 SFQNYISGPT
+262 SFQKQSTLPATSYKI
-272 NSFKTIKTVPTDS
+272 IKTVATDS
-285 LLKIMMFRS
+285 LLKIMMLRS

-303 LMASEKL
+303 LMASEQLFGK
-310 LGRMDDAALID
+310 MDDAALLD
-321 SVSKTLFTNL
+321 STKKLFFADL
-331 PQRMRWVD
+331 PQKMRWAD

-358 QQMQA
+358 QQMHA
-363 KFGETRV
+363 KFGEVRV

-419 FSVLVANHMSPTSTQ
+419 FSVLVANHMSPSSTQ

>member
-9 VNPFKFE
+9 INPFKFE
-16 NWLKLLFIA
+16 NLLKLLFIA
-25 VATVMIL
+25 VATIMIL
-32 SACSVRQAQKTLLSA
+32 SACSVRQAQKTLLSS

-70 YQSDHFFTPA
+70 YQSDHYFTPA
-80 SNTKILATY
+80 SNIKILATY
-89 LGLEFLGDSLP
+89 LGLQFLGDSLP
-100 GWKMAENTD
+100 GWKMAENAD

-121 MHPEFSYQP
+121 MHPEFSFQP
-130 VVELIKNTK
+130 VVDLIKNTK
-139 KQVIILAN
+139 KQIVVVGN
-147 QQQDRFEVFGR
+147 QQDHFEVFGR
-158 GWSWA
+158 GWSWG

-206 LDKVGEKNWT
+206 LDKVEEKNWT
-216 RNISGNRFYT
+216 RNISSNRFYAT
-226 TKESNKSKYFQV
+226 NQSNKSKYFQV
-238 PFSQEYTPMVKAIEL
+238 PFSQEVAPML
-253 LNDTLGKKI
+253 LAVSLLKDTLEKSI
-262 SFQNYISGPT
+262 SFQKNASIPASSY
-272 NSFKTIKTVPTDS
+272 KTIKTVPTDS
-285 LLKIMMFRS
+285 LLKIMMLRS

-310 LGRMDDAALID
+310 LGKMDDAALID
-321 SVSKTLFTNL
+321 TVSKTFFTNL

-363 KFGETRV
+363 KFGEARV
-370 KNIFEKGGEGTISAY
+370 KNIFEQGGEGTISAY

-409 IYTPKQQKLY
+409 IYTPKLQKLY

>member
-9 VNPFKFE
+9 INPFKFE
-16 NWLKLLFIA
+16 NLLKLLFIA
-25 VATVMIL
+25 VATIMIL
-32 SACSVRQAQKTLLSA
+32 SACSVRQAQKTLLNS
-47 EGVKGAHIGI
+47 EGVKGAHVGI
-57 AIYNDTKGQWLTK
+57 AIYNDSKEQWLSK
-70 YQSDHFFTPA
+70 YQSDHYFTPA
-80 SNTKILATY
+80 SNVKILATY
-89 LGLEFLGDSLP
+89 LGLQFLGDSLP
-100 GWKMAENTD
+100 GWKMAENAD

-121 MHPEFSYQP
+121 MHPEFKYQP
-130 VVELIKNTK
+130 VVDIIKNTN
-139 KQVIILAN
+139 KQVVIVGNN
-147 QQQDRFEVFGR
+147 QDQFEIFGS

-163 DYDQDYQPERSRM
+163 DYAEDYQPERSRM

-186 QSNQKITS
+186 QSNKKLEA
-194 IKPFYFFRDNVD
+194 IKPFYFFKDIVD
-206 LDKVGEKNWT
+206 LGKVEEKNWSRSRT
-216 RNISGNRFYT
+216 GNRFFT
-226 TKESNKSKYFQV
+226 TNENNKSKYFQV
-238 PFSQEYTPMVKAIEL
+238 PFSQEDMPMVKALEL
-253 LNDTLGKKI
+253 LNDTLGKTI
-262 SFQNYISGPT
+262 SFQKQSTLPATSY
-272 NSFKTIKTVPTDS
+272 KTIKTVATDS
-285 LLKIMMFRS
+285 LLKIMMLRS

-303 LMASEKL
+303 LMASEQLFGK
-310 LGRMDDAALID
+310 MDDAALLD
-321 SVSKTLFTNL
+321 STKKLFFADL
-331 PQRMRWVD
+331 PQKMRWAD

-358 QQMQA
+358 QQMHA
-363 KFGETRV
+363 KFGEARV

-419 FSVLVANHMSPTSTQ
+419 FSVLVANHMSPSSTQ

>member
-9 VNPFKFE
+9 INPFKFE
-16 NWLKLLFIA
+16 NLLKLLFIA

-32 SACSVRQAQKTLLSA
+32 SACSVRQAQKTLLNS
-47 EGVKGAHIGI
+47 EGVKGAHVGI
-57 AIYNDTKGQWLTK
+57 AIYNDSKEQWLSK
-70 YQSDHFFTPA
+70 YQSDHYFTPA
-80 SNTKILATY
+80 SNVKILATY
-89 LGLEFLGDSLP
+89 LGLQFLGDSLP
-100 GWKMAENTD
+100 GWKMAENAD

-121 MHPEFSYQP
+121 MHPEFKYQP
-130 VVELIKNTK
+130 VVDIIKNTN
-139 KQVIILAN
+139 KQVVIVGNN
-147 QQQDRFEVFGR
+147 QDQFEIFGS

-163 DYDQDYQPERSRM
+163 DYAEDYQPERSRM

-186 QSNQKITS
+186 QSNKKLEA
-194 IKPFYFFRDNVD
+194 IKPFYFFKDIVD
-206 LDKVGEKNWT
+206 LGKAEEKNWSRSRT
-216 RNISGNRFYT
+216 GNRFFT
-226 TKESNKSKYFQV
+226 TNENNKSKYFQV
-238 PFSQEYTPMVKAIEL
+238 PFSQEDMPMVKALEL

-262 SFQNYISGPT
+262 SFQKQSTLPATSY
-272 NSFKTIKTVPTDS
+272 KTIKTVATDS
-285 LLKIMMFRS
+285 LLKIMMLRS

-303 LMASEKL
+303 LMASEQLFGK
-310 LGRMDDAALID
+310 MDDAALLD
-321 SVSKTLFTNL
+321 STKKLFFADL
-331 PQRMRWVD
+331 PQKMRWAD

-352 NYIAIL
+352 NYIAVL
-358 QQMQA
+358 QQMHT
-363 KFGETRV
+363 KFGEARV

-419 FSVLVANHMSPTSTQ
+419 FSVLVANHMSPSSTQ